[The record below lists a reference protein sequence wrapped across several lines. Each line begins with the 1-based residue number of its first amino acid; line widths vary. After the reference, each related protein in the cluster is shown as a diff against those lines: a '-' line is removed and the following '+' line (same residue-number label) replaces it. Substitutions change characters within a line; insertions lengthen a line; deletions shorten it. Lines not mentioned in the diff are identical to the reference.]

1 VLATVFFALALSSAA
16 APQPRPVVPVAQ
28 PQQVILLCARTDAHG
43 KAVDA
48 KVMQSSG
55 SAELDKSAQST
66 VIGTAIVAE
75 DAAKDGAWLPV
86 AISVGGDLNAITPPN
101 CSSLAELAH

>member
-1 VLATVFFALALSSAA
+1 MLPTVFLALALSSAA
-16 APQPRPVVPVAQ
+16 APAPRPVIPVVQ
-28 PQQVILLCARTDAHG
+28 PSQVILLCARTDAHG

-55 SAELDKSAQST
+55 SADLDKSAQST
-66 VIGTAIVAE
+66 VIGSAIIGE

-86 AISVGGDLNAITPPN
+86 AISVGGDLNTVTPPN
-101 CSSLAELAH
+101 CAALAELTR